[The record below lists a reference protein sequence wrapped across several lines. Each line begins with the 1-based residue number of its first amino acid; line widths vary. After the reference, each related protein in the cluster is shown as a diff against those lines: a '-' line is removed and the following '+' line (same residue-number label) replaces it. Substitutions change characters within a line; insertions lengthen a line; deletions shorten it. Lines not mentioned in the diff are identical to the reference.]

1 MSRLATLLRQADL
14 SRLPVVAGFDGF
26 VDELVSVRGE
36 DGRPLASLADLG
48 TWISGCAGRN
58 GLRRATGTRTPG
70 GCAVNLGDA
79 AAALGMPVDFFGT
92 VGAPHPAFA
101 DFARRCRSFTPWGDF
116 HGCTTAYE
124 CRDGKAMI
132 AQVDQLAGFDTALL
146 AHALAD
152 GAYARACAGAA
163 VVAMTNWS
171 LYPGMT
177 ACWELLARDVFA
189 RLGRRVPVLIDL
201 VDPSG
206 RPAADVRAMLAA
218 LQTLHRHADVGLA
231 VNLGECAYLCNLL
244 GLAPP
249 QPGAALADAAGR
261 LRAALGL
268 ARVVAHHRDGDAEA
282 DATGAVFSPPAPRC
296 LAPMRSTGAGDRF
309 NAGWI
314 AGFALGL
321 APADR
326 LALGAATA
334 GTFVRLGASP
344 DRPAVAAALEVRP

>member
-1 MSRLATLLRQADL
+1 MTRLGDRLRRADL

-36 DGRPLASLADLG
+36 DGMPLASLAELG
-48 TWISGCAGRN
+48 SWISGCAGRN
-58 GLRRATGTRTPG
+58 GLRRATATRSPG

-116 HGCTTAYE
+116 HGSTTAYE

-132 AQVDQLAGFDTALL
+132 AQVDQLAGFDVALL
-146 AHALAD
+146 ERTIGD
-152 GAYARACAGAA
+152 GAYTRACMAAA

-177 ACWELLARDVFA
+177 ACWELLGRDVFA

-206 RPAADVRAMLAA
+206 RPATDVRAMLAA
-218 LQTLHRHADVGLA
+218 LQALHRHADIMLA
-231 VNLGECAYLCNLL
+231 VNLGECAHLCGQL

-249 QPGAALADAAGR
+249 QPGPGLVLALA
-261 LRAALGL
+261 
-268 ARVVAHHRDGDAEA
+268 
-282 DATGAVFSPPAPRC
+282 C
-296 LAPMRSTGAGDRF
+296 
-309 NAGWI
+309 I
-314 AGFALGL
+314 K
-321 APADR
+321 
-326 LALGAATA
+326 
-334 GTFVRLGASP
+334 
-344 DRPAVAAALEVRP
+344 